1 MLGKFKDT
9 KNQGFPLYTFI
20 YWSISFVIT
29 KQQTKM
35 SLKKEFEI
43 LVKEANQKII
53 LQNKKREAEEAKLLK
68 ELHIRQKQLIQ
79 ILRKGE
85 SQGGFGLQE

>member
-1 MLGKFKDT
+1 
-9 KNQGFPLYTFI
+9 
-20 YWSISFVIT
+20 
-29 KQQTKM
+29 M